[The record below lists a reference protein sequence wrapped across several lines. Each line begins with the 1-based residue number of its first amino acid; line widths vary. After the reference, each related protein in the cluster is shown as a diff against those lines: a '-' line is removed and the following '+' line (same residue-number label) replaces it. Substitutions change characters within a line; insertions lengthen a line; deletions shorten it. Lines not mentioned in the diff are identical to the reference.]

1 MIVEV
6 GKLKLKVTV
15 YGLHELDSRILQQWQ
30 ELEERALESNA
41 YLSPSFIVP
50 ALKYLTP
57 NLRPLIVCIESI
69 LGVDHRLTG
78 VGVFEYKT
86 GTKNFPLPH
95 VRAYL
100 SPHSYLSGLLID
112 KDLVEPTLTAFFK
125 YFCSFRG
132 CYGIKFE
139 NRTADTQMAQQ
150 FDLVASHLKI
160 AWIERIRKKRAILI
174 PRKTD
179 SKLPE
184 GPSVHKTSKSWRRS
198 MKFLSKMGNVGW
210 QVLSG
215 KQIDRDCIDRF
226 LNLEHRG
233 WKGTE
238 GTSLLSKPHEEAFF
252 REMISGFAQ
261 NGRAYFTELAIDDR
275 VISSTSNLISAKAGF
290 AFKVGWDQEFAEGS
304 PGILNEIEFIEN
316 AAKVFPHLAYI
327 DSGAEEGS
335 YIDKLWQDR
344 YALVSG
350 FYATR
355 ALARPVLAAVEYA
368 RRTKRALS
376 YRNCRK
382 NER

>member
-1 MIVEV
+1 MISEV
-6 GKLKLKVTV
+6 GKLKLKVTA
-15 YGLHELDSRILQQWQ
+15 YGLHELDSRILQKWQ
-30 ELEERALESNA
+30 DLEERAIESNA

-57 NLRPLIVCIESI
+57 SLRPLIICIESI
-69 LGVDHRLTG
+69 LGGDHRLAG

-86 GTKNFPLPH
+86 GTRSFPLPH

-112 KDLVEPTLTAFFK
+112 KDIVEPTLTSFFN
-125 YFCSFRG
+125 YFRSFRG

-150 FDLVASHLKI
+150 LDLVASHLKI
-160 AWIERIRKKRAILI
+160 PWIERKRKKRAILI
-174 PRKTD
+174 IRKAD
-179 SKLPE
+179 GNLPV
-184 GPSVHKTSKSWRRS
+184 GPPLHKKSKSWRRS
-198 MKFLSKMGNVGW
+198 MKFLSNMGNVDW
-210 QVLSG
+210 QLLSG

-233 WKGTE
+233 WKGAE

-261 NGRAYFTELAIDDR
+261 NGRAFFTELAIDDR
-275 VISSTSNLISAKAGF
+275 VIASTSNLISAKAGF
-290 AFKVGWDQEFAEGS
+290 AFKVGWDKEFAEGS
-304 PGILNEIEFIEN
+304 PGILNEIELIEN
-316 AAKVFPHLAYI
+316 AAKAFPQLAYI

-335 YIDKLWQDR
+335 YIDKLWTDR

-355 ALARPVLAAVEYA
+355 ALAKPVLAAVEYA
-368 RRTKRALS
+368 RSIKRALS
-376 YRNCRK
+376 FRTMATTK
-382 NER
+382 

>member
-6 GKLKLKVTV
+6 GKIKLKVTS
-15 YGLHELDSRILQQWQ
+15 YGLHELDRRILQEWQ
-30 ELEERALESNA
+30 DLEERAIESNA

-57 NLRPLIVCIESI
+57 SLRPLIICIEFIS
-69 LGVDHRLTG
+69 GFDHRLTG
-78 VGVFEYKT
+78 VGVFEYSR
-86 GTKNFPLPH
+86 GTRNFPLPH

-100 SPHSYLSGLLID
+100 SPHSYLTGLLID
-112 KDLVEPTLTAFFK
+112 KDIVEPTLTAFFE
-125 YFCSFRG
+125 YFRSFRG

-139 NRTADTQMAQQ
+139 NRTADTQMAQKL
-150 FDLVASHLKI
+150 DLIASHLKI
-160 AWIERIRKKRAILI
+160 AWIESSRKKRAILI
-174 PRKTD
+174 PQKAD
-179 SKLPE
+179 SKLPG
-184 GPSVHKTSKSWRRS
+184 GPVVHKTSKSWRRH
-198 MKFLSKMGNVGW
+198 MKWLSKMGNVGW
-210 QVLSG
+210 QVLIG

-261 NGRAYFTELAIDDR
+261 SGRAYFTELAIGDR

-304 PGILNEIEFIEN
+304 PGVLNEIEFIEN
-316 AAKVFPHLAYI
+316 AAETFPHLSYI

-335 YIDKLWQDR
+335 YMDKLWPDR

-350 FYATR
+350 FYVTR
-355 ALARPVLAAVEYA
+355 TLARPVLAAVEYA

-376 YRNCRK
+376 YFNCHK
-382 NER
+382 DEG